1 MVSGQEAAASLGNL
15 LEMQILMPYPDLLDW
30 KLWSEAQESA
40 VTGLQVILMQAPVW
54 EQLP

>member
-15 LEMQILMPYPDLLDW
+15 LEMQILMPYSDLLDW

-40 VTGLQVILMQAPVW
+40 LTGLQVILMQAPI
-54 EQLP
+54 

>member
-40 VTGLQVILMQAPVW
+40 VTGLQVILMQAPV
-54 EQLP
+54 